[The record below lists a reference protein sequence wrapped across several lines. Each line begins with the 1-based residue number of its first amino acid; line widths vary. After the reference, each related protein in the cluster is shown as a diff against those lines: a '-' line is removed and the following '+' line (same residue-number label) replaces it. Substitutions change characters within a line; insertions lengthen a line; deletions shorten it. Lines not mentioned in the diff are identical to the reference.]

1 MYIMLKKTENTSTIL
16 DYIRKADEEASIRE
30 YNHIISVSTYHGK
43 ICGYITTDYSYRD
56 DIEKVYLN
64 LYSKSNDM
72 DLKHIDIAK
81 EISSIQEL

>member
-1 MYIMLKKTENTSTIL
+1 MYIMLKKTENTATIL
-16 DYIRKADEEASIRE
+16 DYICKADKEAVIRE

-43 ICGYITTDYSYRD
+43 ISAYITTDYSYRD

-64 LYSKSNDM
+64 LYAKSSDM